1 MKGSKNV
8 LYILFLFLIAF
19 GIALALQYNSY
30 RQSKTLIEQNSILL
44 EEMEY
49 SNNIQFFQTHLLLL
63 DLNLEDIVGR
73 NDAILI
79 EDLNRELKIIKL
91 TVNYLHTYLIAH
103 YYQKEANHFLTLIN
117 RKISTGYE
125 VIRDIENLGHISD
138 TNIQRLK
145 EDENLNE
152 LINEQLIE
160 LEEKS
165 ESEVMKNT
173 ELINKAGV
181 KSLKSSLYYL
191 LLSCILFGLAMYY
204 IFTRIRVQTKLIN
217 ALHLA
222 KEKEAKLI
230 KIKEDFLA
238 NMSHEIRTPLN
249 AILGFTDLLDK
260 EIISENAKKFLQII
274 KSSGTQLSSIV
285 NQILD
290 LSKIEDGLLR
300 LEEKPFSLSSVIQ
313 ELEDTFRLPIESKGI
328 KFVVVNQIDN
338 SIRLLGDQY
347 RLVQILTNLL
357 ANAIKFTDQGIIQ
370 FIATGEHIS
379 DQQLMVKFIIMDTGI
394 GIEKGNLNRIFDR
407 FEQADNNTTRIYGGS
422 GLGLSIVKKLLDLQ
436 GGSIDVKSELN
447 QGTTFTVSIPFK
459 LENSVDSNYKEIK
472 TTTPF
477 QLPKDLKILLV
488 EDNSINIQLIQH
500 WFKNYE
506 LPISV
511 TSNGQ
516 EAIGRIKEENFDLI
530 LMDIQMPVMDGHQCT
545 QRLRQDYHFDG
556 PIFGMTAH
564 TMKQDMI
571 KCYDSGMNA
580 HIPKPI
586 REEQLF
592 QLIYDF
598 SLIIQSELVNHAYL
612 LELAKGNQT
621 FLKDLL
627 NEFLIQTPIELEKL
641 KNAFYKDDLPLI
653 QSTAHTLK
661 TNFGYLGMNSAIL
674 SIIQKTEDLDSL
686 PSDYNQF
693 FLLDYLFARTKV
705 KIQEELND

>member
-8 LYILFLFLIAF
+8 VYILVLFLIAF

-63 DLNLEDIVGR
+63 DQHLEDIGR
-73 NDAILI
+73 KNDAILI

-103 YYQKEANHFLTLIN
+103 SYQKEANNFLILIN
-117 RKISTGYE
+117 RKINTGYE
-125 VIRDIENLGHISD
+125 VIRDIENSGLISN
-138 TNIQRLK
+138 TNIQQLK
-145 EDENLNE
+145 QDENLNE
-152 LINEQLIE
+152 LINDQLIE

-191 LLSCILFGLAMYY
+191 VLSCILFGLAMYY
-204 IFTRIRVQTKLIN
+204 IFTRIRVQTNLIN

-260 EIISENAKKFLQII
+260 EIISENAKKFLQIM
-274 KSSGTQLSSIV
+274 KNSGTQLSSIV

-300 LEEKPFSLSSVIQ
+300 MEEKPFSLATVIQ
-313 ELEDTFRLPIESKGI
+313 ELEDTFRIPIESKGI
-328 KFVVVNQIDN
+328 KFVVENQIDN
-338 SIRLLGDQY
+338 SICLLGDQY

-357 ANAIKFTDQGIIQ
+357 ANAIKFTDQGTIQ

-379 DQQLMVKFIIMDTGI
+379 DQQVMIKFKIKDTGI

-422 GLGLSIVKKLLDLQ
+422 GLGLSIVKRLLDLQ
-436 GGSIDVKSELN
+436 GGSIDVKSDLN
-447 QGTTFTVSIPFK
+447 QGTEFTVSIPFK
-459 LENSVDSNYKEIK
+459 LENSVDSNYKEVSTITAFK
-472 TTTPF
+472 
-477 QLPKDLKILLV
+477 LPKDLKILLV

-500 WFKNYE
+500 WFKNYN
-506 LPISV
+506 LPIRVS
-511 TSNGQ
+511 SNGR
-516 EAIGRIKEENFDLI
+516 EAIDRIREENFDLI
-530 LMDIQMPVMDGHQCT
+530 LMDIQMPEMDGHQCT
-545 QRLRQDYHFDG
+545 QRLRQEYHFDG
-556 PIFGMTAH
+556 PIIGMTAH

-586 REEQLF
+586 LEEQLF
-592 QLIYDF
+592 QLIQDF
-598 SLIIQSELVNHAYL
+598 SLIIQSELVNHSYL

-621 FLKDLL
+621 FLNDLL
-627 NEFLIQTPIELEKL
+627 NEFLVQTPIELENL
-641 KNAFYKDDLPLI
+641 KIAFYNEDLPLI
-653 QSTAHTLK
+653 RSTAHTLK
-661 TNFGYLGMNSAIL
+661 TNFGYLGLNTTIMSF
-674 SIIQKTEDLDSL
+674 IQKTEDLDSL
-686 PSDYNQF
+686 PTDYNQF

-705 KIQEELND
+705 KIQEELNV